1 MKDWREAR
9 ERMEAARYEDID
21 ILYRRGEITFGECV
35 ERKARVPEEVREAFR
50 EAVAVSER
58 GD

>member
-9 ERMEAARYEDID
+9 ERMEAARYEEIE
-21 ILYRRGEITFGECV
+21 LQYRNGDITFGECLR
-35 ERKARVPEEVREAFR
+35 RKALVPDDVREAVR

>member
-1 MKDWREAR
+1 MKDWRAAR
-9 ERMEAARYEDID
+9 ERMEASRYEEID
-21 ILYRRGEITFGECV
+21 LLYQRGEITFGECV
-35 ERKARVPEEVREAFR
+35 ERKARVPDDVREAFQ